1 MTLSLSRRLFLAAT
15 TSLVAVRPGFA
26 MNSFDVQMVNK
37 HPENPKIRQA
47 FFPRIQ
53 VVKPGDT
60 VNFLATDRGHNAAV
74 IDGMIPDDVEAFEGK
89 INEEISVTFDK
100 PGFYG
105 YMCTPHASVGMVGLI
120 IVEGEGMM
128 DNLEAAKGV
137 RQRGKAKA
145 AWAEIWEEVDA
156 MEFAMA

>member
-1 MTLSLSRRLFLAAT
+1 MNLSLSRRLFVAAT
-15 TSLVAVRPGFA
+15 TSLIVARPGFA
-26 MNSFDVQMVNK
+26 MGSFDIQMVNK

-60 VNFLATDRGHNAAV
+60 VNFVATDRGHNAAAV
-74 IDGMIPDDVEAFEGK
+74 DGMLPADVEAFEGK
-89 INEEISVTFDK
+89 INEEYSVTFET

-105 YMCTPHASVGMVGLI
+105 YQCTPHASVGMVGLI
-120 IVEGEGMM
+120 VVEGEGMM
-128 DNLEAAKGV
+128 DNLEAAKEV